1 VLLILAPPE
10 ENQLTK
16 EYNMFTR
23 RGFVLGAVYS
33 TMTLASSSG
42 RADAQGGP
50 ETLHKIPLKILRRT
64 EYPGEKYACV
74 LVEVDLAPGELVPR
88 HMHPGVESTYLA
100 SGTMML
106 SVQGQSDR
114 MVKAGEGY
122 QIPPDTPHN
131 IRNGPDRS
139 KIVST
144 LIVEKDKPMVILVP
158 SKEFS
163 NAN

>member
-1 VLLILAPPE
+1 VHHQKG
-10 ENQLTK
+10 NRLTK

-33 TMTLASSSG
+33 TMTVASSSG
-42 RADAQGGP
+42 RADARGGP
-50 ETLHKIPLKILRRT
+50 DTPHKIPLKILRKI

-74 LVEVDLAPGELVPR
+74 LVEVDLEPRELVPR
-88 HMHPGVESTYLA
+88 HMHPGVESTYLD
-100 SGTMML
+100 SGSILL
-106 SVQGQSDR
+106 SVRGQPDR
-114 MVKAGEGY
+114 MVKTGEGY
-122 QIPPDTPHN
+122 QIPPYTPHN

-144 LIVEKDKPMVILVP
+144 LVVEKDKPMVLLVP

-163 NAN
+163 NAQ